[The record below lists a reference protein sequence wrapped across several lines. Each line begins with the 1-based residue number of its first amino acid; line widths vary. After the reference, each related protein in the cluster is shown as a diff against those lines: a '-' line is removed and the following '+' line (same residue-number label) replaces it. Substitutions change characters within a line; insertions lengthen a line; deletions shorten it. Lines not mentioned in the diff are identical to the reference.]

1 MRVHISA
8 FKEPVNGLDATRAL
22 QPGRAPG
29 HRFVASVETEG
40 IRGVRQTSLDA
51 VNAEE
56 LVAKIKILVRP
67 ELGPG
72 DRCSECQFTFGR
84 RLKTEGKKADLV
96 VEGSM
101 PDPSEVSAI
110 VLSVCSAAAQTPE

>member
-8 FKEPVNGLDATRAL
+8 FKEPMNGRDATRTL
-22 QPGRAPG
+22 QPGRG

-40 IRGVRQTSLDA
+40 ISGVRQTNVDA

-56 LVAKIKILVRP
+56 LVAKINGLVRP

-84 RLKTEGKKADLV
+84 RLKSGDKKVDLV

-101 PDPSEVSAI
+101 PEPSEVSAI
-110 VLSVCSAAAQTPE
+110 VLSICSAAAQTPE